1 MAKRPSLSDL
11 ATKKPGEMPASMP
24 DVATTDDTVK
34 EKRAGAQ
41 PDGRKGVLVRV
52 EVAGW
57 RQLRDLAAELTE
69 TTGDQHSMQSLIVEQ
84 INRLLKEHNRPPV
97 A

>member
-1 MAKRPSLSDL
+1 MAKRPSLADL
-11 ATKKPGEMPASMP
+11 ATKKPTAAAADAPAQAA
-24 DVATTDDTVK
+24 VEDTAPT
-34 EKRAGAQ
+34 KRAGAQ
-41 PDGRKGVLVRV
+41 PDGRKGVLVRID
-52 EVAGW
+52 VAGW

-84 INRLLKEHNRPPV
+84 INKLLKQHGRPPV